1 MSPVCDGKMEK
12 GVEGWGPGVP
22 EALAECV
29 THQSPRP
36 SSVFGLLCLDKA
48 DWFALNPVIYA
59 KLFS

>member
-1 MSPVCDGKMEK
+1 MSPVCDGKVK
-12 GVEGWGPGVP
+12 RGVWGSAGAP
-22 EALAECV
+22 AECV

-36 SSVFGLLCLDKA
+36 TALFGLLCLDKA

>member
-1 MSPVCDGKMEK
+1 MSPVCDGKVGK
-12 GVEGWGPGVP
+12 GGSAGFAG
-22 EALAECV
+22 ALAECV

-36 SSVFGLLCLDKA
+36 GALFGLLCLDKA

>member
-1 MSPVCDGKMEK
+1 MSPVCDGRVEK
-12 GVEGWGPGVP
+12 GGSGVAGAP
-22 EALAECV
+22 AECV

-36 SSVFGLLCLDKA
+36 GTLFGLLCLDKA